1 MGRPV
6 AVGLALLCLGAL
18 GCQTVVESPAP
29 AEPAPV
35 TRIVVPVATAAPP
48 SSFAT
53 ATPWPTFTPMPTWEP
68 VVLPTGV
75 AVVFPPEEPAMTPSP
90 AEFPTLAPT
99 PTVAVLP
106 TVDATGLDTEEFVAT
121 PTPEP
126 FQLRIPDTD
135 VKVVRQT
142 VFMSHYPEGPDF
154 WPPPSSVFYARTARF
169 IGWRVMLDY
178 ADAPD
183 GFEMQ
188 GLMRWLNVSTGEH
201 VIYQEPYQMVKG
213 QDLIFMM
220 GKPVPG
226 FWTPGRYRLELWDN
240 RDRVAVYY
248 DFQVRSGVTQ

>member
-6 AVGLALLCLGAL
+6 AVGVALLCMLVL
-18 GCQTVVESPAP
+18 GCRQVGER
-29 AEPAPV
+29 PAPV
-35 TRIVVPVATAAPP
+35 APAPSTRIVVPVATAAAPA
-48 SSFAT
+48 SFAT

-75 AVVFPPEEPAMTPSP
+75 AVVSPPESTVTSSP
-90 AEFPTLAPT
+90 AATPTVGPT

-106 TVDATGLDTEEFVAT
+106 TVDASQLDTESFVAT

-135 VKVVRQT
+135 VAVVRQT

-178 ADAPD
+178 SDTPD
-183 GFEMQ
+183 DFKMV

-201 VIYQEPYQMVKG
+201 VIHQEPYTMAKG

-220 GKPVPG
+220 GKRVPG
-226 FWTPGRYRLELWDN
+226 FWTPGRYRLDLWDN